1 MKRKI
6 FLLLFSLIFSFILVS
21 CNKPKDSPPSD
32 STNPP
37 TENIEEEN
45 DTNENESNN
54 NNNNNNNNNVSK
66 KTVRLF
72 YFDTVKYD
80 LYYVDKEIKITDN
93 AIIKSLTNELQNYT
107 PNDNFLNLTDEVEI
121 TSSTLDESTGV
132 LKVAFSSSYTNKMLL
147 GSSTEGGLLSSLLS
161 TYGYNLNV
169 DKIAIYFGN
178 ELYTSLRGDLPKGY
192 FDVNYD
198 SATQYSKESYN
209 ADDTSTSSNVKNMN
223 CRIYYYNANDDM
235 YYYEDKSIEVV
246 DSALVTSLTKELK
259 NIPNDNFLNY
269 GDNLAVKSAKLN
281 NDILTVDLSASYYN
295 MLRSLGSGPE
305 ASALKTLALTYSY
318 NYGINKV
325 IILVDGKPY
334 SGSHMM
340 YKDNEYID
348 INVTNIKEYK

>member
-21 CNKPKDSPPSD
+21 CNKPKDNPPSN
-32 STNPP
+32 SKNPP
-37 TENIEEEN
+37 RENIEEDN
-45 DTNENESNN
+45 ITNENESNN
-54 NNNNNNNNNVSK
+54 NINNISK

-80 LYYVDKEIKITDN
+80 LYYVDKEVEITDN
-93 AIIKSLTNELQNYT
+93 AIIKSLTKELQNYS
-107 PNDNFLNLTDEVEI
+107 PNDNFLNLTDKVEI

-132 LKVAFSSSYTNKMLL
+132 LKVVFSSSYTDKMLL

-169 DKIAIYFGN
+169 EKVAIYFGD
-178 ELYTSLRGDLPKGY
+178 ELYTSLRGDLPNRY
-192 FDVNYD
+192 FDVNYN

-209 ADDTSTSSNVKNMN
+209 TDNTSTSTNVKNMD
-223 CRIYYYNANDDM
+223 CRIYYYNASDDM
-235 YYYEDKSIEVV
+235 YYYQDKSIEVV
-246 DSALVTSLTKELK
+246 DSALVTSLTKEIK
-259 NIPNDNFLNY
+259 NIPDDDFLNY

-281 NDILTVDLSASYYN
+281 NDILTVDLSSSYYN

-334 SGSHMM
+334 SGSHLMFNE
-340 YKDNEYID
+340 NEYID
-348 INVTNIKEYK
+348 ITVSNIKEYK

>member
-21 CNKPKDSPPSD
+21 CNKPKDNPPSN
-32 STNPP
+32 SKNPP
-37 TENIEEEN
+37 RENIEEDN
-45 DTNENESNN
+45 ITNENESNN
-54 NNNNNNNNNVSK
+54 NINNISK

-80 LYYVDKEIKITDN
+80 LYYVDKEVEITDN
-93 AIIKSLTNELQNYT
+93 AIIKSLTKELQNYS
-107 PNDNFLNLTDEVEI
+107 PNDNFLNLTDKVEI

-132 LKVAFSSSYTNKMLL
+132 LKVVFSSSYTDKMLL

-169 DKIAIYFGN
+169 DKVAIYFGD
-178 ELYTSLRGDLPKGY
+178 ELYTSLRGDLPNGY
-192 FDVNYD
+192 FDVNYN

-209 ADDTSTSSNVKNMN
+209 TDNTSTSTNVKNMD
-223 CRIYYYNANDDM
+223 CRIYYYNASDDM
-235 YYYEDKSIEVV
+235 YYYQDKSIEVV
-246 DSALVTSLTKELK
+246 DSALVTSLTKEIK
-259 NIPNDNFLNY
+259 NIPDDDFLNY

-281 NDILTVDLSASYYN
+281 NDILTVDLSPSYYN
-295 MLRSLGSGPE
+295 MLKSLGSGPE
-305 ASALKTLALTYSY
+305 SSALKTLALTYSY

-334 SGSHMM
+334 SGSHLMFNE
-340 YKDNEYID
+340 NEYID
-348 INVTNIKEYK
+348 INVSNIKEYK